1 MQLALEQQ
9 LEEIRIHLIDCLSI
23 DFVQILVTEE
33 IEDWP
38 TLSWNEFSKELQD
51 QEIDLNTSLNRNWQF
66 FFNLEKEKY
75 NLVKLFLSSRK
86 PFKCIANSFGNLQN
100 N

>member
-33 IEDWP
+33 IKDWAI
-38 TLSWNEFSKELQD
+38 LSWNEFSKELQD
-51 QEIDLNTSLNRNWQF
+51 QEIDLNTSLSRNWQS

-75 NLVKLFLSSRK
+75 NLVKLFLSSGK
-86 PFKCIANSFGNLQN
+86 PFKGIANSFGNLQYN
-100 N
+100 